1 MCPKPFS
8 WAKNKRKLFSDGK
21 SRGPL
26 LARVALK
33 TDLTFRP
40 MVALVV
46 VSRRTLK
53 VSLSYIFIIAT
64 MTTEVKPQGTNNL
77 HCFAL
82 LFKDKDK

>member
-21 SRGPL
+21 SIEPL
-26 LARVALK
+26 LARVALS
-33 TDLTFRP
+33 FRP
-40 MVALVV
+40 MIALVV
-46 VSRRTLK
+46 VARRTLK

-64 MTTEVKPQGTNNL
+64 MTTEVKPQGTNNP

-82 LFKDKDK
+82 LFKDNDK

>member
-1 MCPKPFS
+1 
-8 WAKNKRKLFSDGK
+8 
-21 SRGPL
+21 
-26 LARVALK
+26 
-33 TDLTFRP
+33 

-64 MTTEVKPQGTNNL
+64 MTTEVKPQGTNNP
-77 HCFAL
+77 HFFAL